1 MISQSKTLKDKI
13 SEIINYY
20 NIREFNKVIK
30 ESTELL
36 TKNPTMDFLWNI
48 LGLSQQNLAN
58 YKGAEKNF
66 LKALQINPKN
76 LSAFNNLGNN
86 YKYLDNFN
94 KAEEYFLKVLKIK
107 PDYVGALVNYAN
119 LNFKLYSKLFHNTT

>member
-20 NIREFNKVIK
+20 NIGEFNKVIK

-48 LGLSQQNLAN
+48 LGLSQQNLAY
-58 YKGAEKNF
+58 YKKAEKNF

-86 YKYLDNFN
+86 YKYLEILT
-94 KAEEYFLKVLKIK
+94 KLKNI
-107 PDYVGALVNYAN
+107 
-119 LNFKLYSKLFHNTT
+119 F